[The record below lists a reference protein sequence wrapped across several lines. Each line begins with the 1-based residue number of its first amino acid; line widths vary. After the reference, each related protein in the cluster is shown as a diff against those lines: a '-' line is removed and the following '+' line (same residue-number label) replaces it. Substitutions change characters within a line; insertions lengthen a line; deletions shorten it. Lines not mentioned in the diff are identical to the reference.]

1 VVTPP
6 RLVRTVLAVEQGLHA
21 VFLGVRRLFRRNRRM
36 ILPFVAYGTPT
47 RARVGARV
55 VLGRPAAAAEGPRSR
70 WAVLRSTLARFFTLE
85 LPRVPVTIVAPGGG
99 ATVPTDREGYV
110 DAVVDLPDLPPGRH
124 EIGLRLPGDP
134 VIVTAPL
141 LVADPAATVGVVSDV
156 DDTIVETGITRGL
169 AFLRITLLTDVGERT
184 PLPGAAALYRALDAP
199 VFYVSTSPWNLHEM
213 LLQFLHVRGFPLGPL
228 LLTDWGPS
236 SSGLFRIGAVEHKTT
251 LVRRV
256 LDDHPG
262 LGLVLVG
269 DSGQH
274 DPEIYAALAREFG
287 DRIRAVYIRRTPGA
301 DARRRA
307 ELDALVTDVSA
318 AGVPMVAV
326 DDSMQIA
333 EHAAT
338 LGLLDAAGVAAV
350 RAETAAQMP

>member
-1 VVTPP
+1 MVTPP
-6 RLVRTVLAVEQGLHA
+6 RLVRTVLAAEAGLHA
-21 VFLGVRRLFRRNRRM
+21 AIIAVRRLFGRHRRM

-99 ATVPTDREGYV
+99 TTVATDREGYV
-110 DAVVDLPDLPPGRH
+110 DAVVELPGLPPGRH
-124 EIGLRLPGDP
+124 EIRLCLPGDP
-134 VIVTAPL
+134 AHVSAPL
-141 LVADPAATVGVVSDV
+141 VVADPAATVGVVSDI
-156 DDTIVETGITRGL
+156 DDTVVETGITRGL
-169 AFLRITLLTDVGERT
+169 AFLRITLFTDVAERT

-199 VFYVSTSPWNLHEM
+199 VFYVSTSPWNLHE
-213 LLQFLHVRGFPLGPL
+213 LLLRFLQLRGFPLGPL

-236 SSGLFRIGAVEHKTT
+236 PAGLFRIGAAEHKTA

-274 DPEIYAALAREFG
+274 DPEIYAALARAHG

-301 DARRRA
+301 DHRRRA
-307 ELDALVTDVSA
+307 ALDALAAQVSA

-326 DDSMQIA
+326 DDSVQIA
-333 EHAAT
+333 VHAAT

-350 RAETAAQMP
+350 RADTADQMR